1 MATEDGDFG
10 EDFGTPGEE
19 NSNYVVTVLGC
30 TNPDACNYNSLAT
43 LDDGTCEYPDTN
55 MGECDCD
62 GTMFDCNGECGGDA
76 FIDDCGQC
84 VPGGTNPDD
93 CLGVDSLPTEF
104 KLSQNYPNPFNP
116 VTTINF
122 DVATPG
128 NVELKIYD
136 IIGNYVTTLVSG
148 YYNQNTYSI
157 RWDGMNE
164 YGSDVSSGVY
174 IYQLQYN
181 EGIITKKM
189 ILIR

>member
-1 MATEDGDFG
+1 MK
-10 EDFGTPGEE
+10 
-19 NSNYVVTVLGC
+19 SIQLGG
-30 TNPDACNYNSLAT
+30 YNQLA
-43 LDDGTCEYPDTN
+43 L
-55 MGECDCD
+55 
-62 GTMFDCNGECGGDA
+62 
-76 FIDDCGQC
+76 
-84 VPGGTNPDD
+84 
-93 CLGVDSLPTEF
+93 
-104 KLSQNYPNPFNP
+104 

-122 DVATPG
+122 DVAKPS

-148 YYNQNTYSI
+148 YYSQNTYSI
-157 RWDGMNE
+157 RWDGKNE